1 MSLEML
7 SERERQIALL
17 IVKGLTNK
25 AIAKELG
32 IAEGTVKVHLRVI
45 YQKFGVYRRAKLA
58 VEIQSELRSSD
69 GLGKDTGAL
78 PRNQAA

>member
-1 MSLEML
+1 MM
-7 SERERQIALL
+7 

-45 YQKFGVYRRAKLA
+45 YQKFGVYRRVKLA
-58 VEIQSELRSSD
+58 IEIQSELRSSG
-69 GLGKDTGAL
+69 GLGERL
-78 PRNQAA
+78 PSNRAR

>member
-7 SERERQIALL
+7 AERERQIALL

-32 IAEGTVKVHLRVI
+32 VAEGTVKVHLRTM
-45 YQKFGVYRRAKLA
+45 YQKFGIYRRVKLA
-58 VEIQSELRSSD
+58 IEIQSELRSSG

-78 PRNQAA
+78 PRNQAI

>member
-17 IVKGLTNK
+17 VVKGLTNK

-32 IAEGTVKVHLRVI
+32 VAEGTVKVHLRTM
-45 YQKFGVYRRAKLA
+45 YQKFGIYRRAKLA
-58 VEIQSELRSSD
+58 VEIQSELRSFG

-78 PRNQAA
+78 PRNQAI

>member
-17 IVKGLTNK
+17 VVKGLTNK

-32 IAEGTVKVHLRVI
+32 LAEGTVKVHLRTM
-45 YQKFGVYRRAKLA
+45 YQKFGIYRRVKLA
-58 VEIQSELRSSD
+58 IEIQSELRGSG
-69 GLGKDTGAL
+69 GLGESHRRATS
-78 PRNQAA
+78 

>member
-1 MSLEML
+1 MRLEML

-17 IVKGLTNK
+17 VVKGLTNK

-32 IAEGTVKVHLRVI
+32 LAEGTVKVHLRTM
-45 YQKFGVYRRAKLA
+45 YQKFGIYRRVKLA
-58 VEIQSELRSSD
+58 IEIQSELRSSG

-78 PRNQAA
+78 PRNQAI

>member
-17 IVKGLTNK
+17 VVKGLTNK

-32 IAEGTVKVHLRVI
+32 VAEGTVKVHLRTM
-45 YQKFGVYRRAKLA
+45 YQKFGIYRRVKLA
-58 VEIQSELRSSD
+58 IEIQSELRSSG

-78 PRNQAA
+78 PRNQAI

>member
-17 IVKGLTNK
+17 VVKGLTNK

-32 IAEGTVKVHLRVI
+32 VAEGTVKVHLRTM
-45 YQKFGVYRRAKLA
+45 YQMFGIYRRAKLA
-58 VEIQSELRSSD
+58 VEIQSELRSSG
-69 GLGKDTGAL
+69 GLGKDTGAI

>member
-1 MSLEML
+1 MRLEML

-17 IVKGLTNK
+17 VVKGLTNK

-32 IAEGTVKVHLRVI
+32 VAEGTVKVHLRTM
-45 YQKFGVYRRAKLA
+45 YQKFGIYRRAKLA
-58 VEIQSELRSSD
+58 VEIQSELRSS
-69 GLGKDTGAL
+69 GGPGKDTGAI